1 MKRTPMLK
9 QRQHLAG
16 SISRS
21 LACFLLFYMYFLPA
35 SAQNIANNYT
45 FLIAS
50 GFLCDPGDSSAC
62 PAVAKSSQGDTF
74 ELTGAGMFNT
84 QNKSL
89 TATGAYTH
97 RSPNGTVL
105 ETGVWTGEELESFSS
120 YGVSPTAFKQLNLAV
135 GPERKSPRGV
145 PFPAAVI
152 PSGGL
157 AKLKILLLPVSAP
170 PAKATLQ
177 LNCAL
182 GDIPRE
188 RSVEGIR
195 LTLEKADTDFSE
207 ELHGRIMF
215 LATQPVHSQQRSTTP
230 TLN

>member
-1 MKRTPMLK
+1 MTIKTGQKMKRTPMLK

-135 GPERKSPRGV
+135 GPERRVLEACRFLQRSSQ
-145 PFPAAVI
+145 AAVSQNSKSSCSRYRLRQ
-152 PSGGL
+152 P
-157 AKLKILLLPVSAP
+157 K
-170 PAKATLQ
+170 
-177 LNCAL
+177 
-182 GDIPRE
+182 PRY
-188 RSVEGIR
+188 
-195 LTLEKADTDFSE
+195 
-207 ELHGRIMF
+207 
-215 LATQPVHSQQRSTTP
+215 
-230 TLN
+230 N